1 MNSMNGLE
9 QWRNEV
15 EQLISENFFRV
26 DSGHAQ
32 QGLELVSDDFTLELP
47 NMTIDRAQYAGVMAK
62 REEATYST
70 RHCFSNLRL
79 MEKTDA
85 GVRVAFVVTAHRL
98 EEDAVDT
105 TVTVADFS
113 DHWVLKDD
121 AWSLQSRSIR
131 LVFPIGIGA

>member
-1 MNSMNGLE
+1 MKSMNGLE
-9 QWRNEV
+9 QWRSEV
-15 EQLISENFFRV
+15 EQLISESFFRV
-26 DSGHAQ
+26 DSGKAQ

-79 MEKTDA
+79 TEKTEA

-98 EEDAVDT
+98 EEDAADT
-105 TVTVADFS
+105 TVTVADFT
-113 DHWVLKDD
+113 DHWVLK
-121 AWSLQSRSIR
+121 AETWRLQSRSIR